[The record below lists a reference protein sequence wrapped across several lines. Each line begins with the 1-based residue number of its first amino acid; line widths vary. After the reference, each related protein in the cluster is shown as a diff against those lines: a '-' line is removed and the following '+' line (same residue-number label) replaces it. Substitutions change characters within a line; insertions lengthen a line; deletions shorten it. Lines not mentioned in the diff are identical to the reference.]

1 MAGVDLW
8 KWGELEWLGT
18 RERME
23 SIIQMA
29 GGVVGIPL
37 VHQLSRVLSL
47 GVVGVVGED
56 LVLKCNP
63 EFQPYL

>member
-1 MAGVDLW
+1 MVGVDLW

-37 VHQLSRVLSL
+37 AHQLSRVLSL
-47 GVVGVVGED
+47 GVVGVVGERS
-56 LVLKCNP
+56 
-63 EFQPYL
+63 

>member
-1 MAGVDLW
+1 
-8 KWGELEWLGT
+8 
-18 RERME
+18 ME
-23 SIIQMA
+23 SIIS
-29 GGVVGIPL
+29 GGVVGMSL

>member
-1 MAGVDLW
+1 MVGVDLW

-23 SIIQMA
+23 SIIS
-29 GGVVGIPL
+29 GSWWCCRDTL

>member
-8 KWGELEWLGT
+8 KWGELEWVGT

-23 SIIQMA
+23 SIIS
-29 GGVVGIPL
+29 GVVVGIPL

-47 GVVGVVGED
+47 GVVGVVGEISWYLD
-56 LVLKCNP
+56 RKWLMRV
-63 EFQPYL
+63 FQL